1 MPISELKL
9 AKELIRRPSITPKDA
24 GAINIL
30 AKKLRSLGFK
40 CQLINF
46 KNIKNLYA
54 KLGKSSPNF
63 CYAGHTDVVP
73 PGNISD
79 WSVNPFKPT
88 VKNNKLIG
96 RGANDMKASIACFVA
111 AVSRF
116 KAKNKKFNGSISL
129 LITGDEE
136 GVAINGTKR
145 VVEYLKRKREKINFC
160 LVGEPTNPNKLGE
173 MIKIGRRGSI
183 TGRLTIT
190 GTQGH
195 VAYPHRANNPSN
207 TIVNILKRI
216 KETKLDNG
224 TKKVVKY
231 LKRKK
236 EKINFC
242 LVGEPTNPNKLGEMI
257 KIGRRGSIT
266 GRLTVIGT
274 QGHVA
279 YPHIANNPSNT
290 LVKILK
296 KIKEVKLDKG
306 TKNFQPSN
314 LEITK
319 INIDN
324 HTDNVIPGS
333 ANAVFNIRYNDKHSS
348 SSLKRKLNKI
358 FRSIT
363 RKAKCKFNIKY
374 EVSGEAF
381 LTKPNKTTYMIQNTI
396 KKITGIKPKLS
407 TAGGTS
413 DARFIRK
420 IAPCL
425 EFGLVGKTMHKIDE
439 SVPLPDL
446 KKLTNIYL
454 NILEN
459 YFK

>member
-24 GAINIL
+24 GVINLL
-30 AKKLRSLGFK
+30 AKNLRSLGFK

-111 AVSRF
+111 AVSKF

-183 TGRLTIT
+183 TGKLTII

-195 VAYPHRANNPSN
+195 VAYPHRANNPSS
-207 TIVNILKRI
+207 TMVN
-216 KETKLDNG
+216 
-224 TKKVVKY
+224 
-231 LKRKK
+231 
-236 EKINFC
+236 
-242 LVGEPTNPNKLGEMI
+242 
-257 KIGRRGSIT
+257 
-266 GRLTVIGT
+266 
-274 QGHVA
+274 
-279 YPHIANNPSNT
+279 
-290 LVKILK
+290 ILK
-296 KIKEVKLDKG
+296 KIKEIKLDKG
-306 TKNFQPSN
+306 TKNFQASN

-324 HTDNVIPGS
+324 NADNVIPGS
-333 ANAVFNIRYNDKHSS
+333 ADSVFNIRFNNKHSS
-348 SSLKRKLNKI
+348 NSLKRKLNAI
-358 FRSIT
+358 FKSIT
-363 RKAKCKFNIKY
+363 KKAKCKFEVRY
-374 EVSGEAF
+374 ELSGESF
-381 LTKPNKTTYMIQNTI
+381 LTKPNKTTYMIQNSI

-425 EFGLVGKTMHKIDE
+425 EFGLVGKTMHKINE
-439 SVPLPDL
+439 SVPVSDL
-446 KKLTNIYL
+446 KKLTNIYQ

-459 YFK
+459 YLK

>member
-1 MPISELKL
+1 MAINELKL
-9 AKELIRRPSITPKDA
+9 AKELIRIPSVTPKDA
-24 GAINIL
+24 GAINLL
-30 AKKLRSLGFK
+30 AKNLRSLGFK
-40 CQLINF
+40 CQTINF
-46 KNIKNLYA
+46 KNVKNLYA
-54 KLGKSSPNF
+54 KLGKSKPNF

-73 PGNISD
+73 PGNIND
-79 WSVNPFKPT
+79 WSTNPFKPT

-116 KAKNKKFNGSISL
+116 KLKNKKFKGSISL

-136 GVAINGTKR
+136 GLAINGTKK
-145 VVEYLKRKREKINFC
+145 VVKYLKRKKEKISFC

-183 TGRLTIT
+183 TGKLTII

-207 TIVNILKRI
+207 TIV
-216 KETKLDNG
+216 
-224 TKKVVKY
+224 
-231 LKRKK
+231 
-236 EKINFC
+236 
-242 LVGEPTNPNKLGEMI
+242 
-257 KIGRRGSIT
+257 
-266 GRLTVIGT
+266 
-274 QGHVA
+274 
-279 YPHIANNPSNT
+279 
-290 LVKILK
+290 KILK
-296 KIKEVKLDKG
+296 KIKEIKLDKG
-306 TKNFQPSN
+306 TKNFQASN
-314 LEITK
+314 LEVTK
-319 INIDN
+319 ISIDN
-324 HTDNVIPGS
+324 NADNVIPTS
-333 ANAVFNIRYNDKHSS
+333 AKAVFNIRFNNKHSS
-348 SSLKRKLNKI
+348 SSLKKKLNKI
-358 FRSIT
+358 FKAIT
-363 RKAKCKFNIKY
+363 KITKCKFNIKY

-381 LTKPNKTTYMIQNTI
+381 LIKPNKTTYMIQNTI
-396 KKITGIKPKLS
+396 KKITKIKPKLS

-439 SVPLPDL
+439 SVSLSDL
-446 KKLTNIYL
+446 KKLTNIYH

>member
-24 GAINIL
+24 GTINLL
-30 AKKLRSLGFK
+30 AKNLRSLGFK
-40 CQLINF
+40 CHLINF

-54 KLGKSSPNF
+54 KLGRSSPNF

-73 PGNISD
+73 PGKISD
-79 WSVNPFKPT
+79 WSVNPFKPV
-88 VKNNKLIG
+88 VKKNKLIG

-116 KAKNKKFNGSISL
+116 KAKNKKFKGSISL

-136 GVAINGTKR
+136 GLAINGTKR
-145 VVEYLKRKREKINFC
+145 VVEYLKKRREKINFC
-160 LVGEPTNPNKLGE
+160 IVGEPTN
-173 MIKIGRRGSI
+173 
-183 TGRLTIT
+183 
-190 GTQGH
+190 
-195 VAYPHRANNPSN
+195 AN
-207 TIVNILKRI
+207 R
-216 KETKLDNG
+216 
-224 TKKVVKY
+224 
-231 LKRKK
+231 
-236 EKINFC
+236 
-242 LVGEPTNPNKLGEMI
+242 LGEMI

-279 YPHIANNPSNT
+279 YPHRANNPSNAM
-290 LVKILK
+290 VKILK
-296 KIKEVKLDKG
+296 RIKETKLDKG
-306 TKNFQPSN
+306 TKNFQASN

-324 HTDNVIPGS
+324 HADNVIPGL
-333 ANAVFNIRYNDKHSS
+333 ANAVFNIRFNNKHSS
-348 SSLKRKLNKI
+348 SSLKKKLNAI
-358 FRSIT
+358 FKSIT
-363 RKAKCKFNIKY
+363 KGEKCKFKVQY
-374 EVSGEAF
+374 EVSGQAF
-381 LTKPNKTTYMIQNTI
+381 LTKPNKTTYMIQNII
-396 KKITGIKPKLS
+396 KKITKIKPKLS
-407 TAGGTS
+407 TVGGTS

-439 SVPLPDL
+439 SVPVSDL
-446 KKLTNIYL
+446 KKLTKIYL